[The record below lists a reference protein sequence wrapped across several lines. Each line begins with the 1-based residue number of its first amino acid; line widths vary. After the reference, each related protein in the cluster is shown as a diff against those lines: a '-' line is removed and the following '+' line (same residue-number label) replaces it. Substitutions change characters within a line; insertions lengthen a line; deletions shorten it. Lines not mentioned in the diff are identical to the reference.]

1 MASPTSVVYV
11 EKPANILL
19 SAYFVEVRI
28 WLDAHNIT
36 PLDFRLF
43 GGLRVGFEI
52 RFSSPEQASLFEQ
65 EFGAKVYPT
74 TVAPLIF
81 ADRPASQPSMTR
93 TMSVDDQSVS
103 DTPAAL
109 SAIGRG

>member
-19 SAYFVEVRI
+19 SAYFVEMRI

-81 ADRPASQPSMTR
+81 ADRPASDHVGRRPKCVGYAR
-93 TMSVDDQSVS
+93 RPLRDW
-103 DTPAAL
+103 ARL
-109 SAIGRG
+109 SH